1 MSAGWHVRLL
11 AAADLPSLGA
21 LLPAADLEAAALSD
35 ANSDDQLLLAVP
47 LDARGKPGVPRGC
60 IRIRRN
66 IGLDTPR
73 YWYHLGC
80 VVHAAPELGLFHRQ
94 RTLLLGNDHTGAT
107 ELADIA
113 IDREA
118 LDSGQQAALW
128 QLLVRAA
135 LHLLQRE
142 QQQKTEH
149 ATAENKIIAA
159 LPGLRTAQNLS
170 PFWQGLGRHF
180 YPGDVANALTR
191 FGSQWFTHVAA
202 LLPRHPVVVSL
213 LDAAAQ
219 AAIGGVSEHA
229 RGLQAAVERAGLR
242 AGQHVTLFDAGPVY
256 EAHLA
261 LLPSAQQIRRVS
273 LRSGQAIDSA
283 QDYLIAN
290 ESGAELW
297 QLPAQVG
304 ANGAIAL
311 AALIADALGLTD
323 GELVWIAP
331 LS

>member
-1 MSAGWHVRLL
+1 MSAGWHIRLL
-11 AAADLPSLGA
+11 AATDLPALGA

-35 ANSDDQLLLAVP
+35 ANPDDQLLLAVP
-47 LDARGKPGVPRGC
+47 LDAHGKPGTPRGC
-60 IRIRRN
+60 VRIRRN

-118 LDSGQQAALW
+118 MSSAQQTALW
-128 QLLVRAA
+128 QLLVRGA

-142 QQQKTEH
+142 QRHGTEQ
-149 ATAENKIIAA
+149 AALDRKIIVA

-180 YPGDVANALTR
+180 YPGDVASALAR

-213 LDAAAQ
+213 LDPEAQ
-219 AAIGGVSEHA
+219 SAIGGVPADAS
-229 RGLQAAVERAGLR
+229 GLQAAVELAGLR
-242 AGQHVTLFDAGPVY
+242 AGQHVTLYDAGPVY
-256 EAHLA
+256 EAHLT
-261 LLPSAQQIRRVS
+261 LLPSAQQIGLFS
-273 LRSGQAIDSA
+273 LATGKDLVAT
-283 QDYLIAN
+283 QDYLIASA
-290 ESGAELW
+290 SGTELW
-297 QLPAQVG
+297 QLPA
-304 ANGAIAL
+304 NL
-311 AALIADALGLTD
+311 AEEGVLQISTQFAEASGLKA
-323 GELVWIAP
+323 GQAVWI
-331 LS
+331 SRSV